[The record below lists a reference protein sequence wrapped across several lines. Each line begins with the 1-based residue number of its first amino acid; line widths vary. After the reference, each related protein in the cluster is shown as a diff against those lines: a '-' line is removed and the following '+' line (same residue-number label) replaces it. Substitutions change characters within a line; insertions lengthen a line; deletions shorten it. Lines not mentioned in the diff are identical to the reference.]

1 MAVLHSRDNRI
12 PEAHQSIQKLFT
24 QMNVLQSYPKTE
36 LPLSVLELLIHYNL
50 RTQNLSAALQLIK
63 RRRIIGSGVIKPVLN
78 ITKWVLSQWF
88 WPNSHCFVHHHYYI
102 WYHFVYNTQRLTN
115 NFFFQQIRI
124 QLLKI
129 KKNIQK
135 IKEHRFCWLNWNMN
149 INCQNQEFLFFLFY
163 SCFFS
168 RKWTRNSIGSA
179 GVSLQISRSPSV
191 ISGITLS
198 IKYCRIG
205 LDFSFKISRS
215 CWVSF

>member
-88 WPNSHCFVHHHYYI
+88 
-102 WYHFVYNTQRLTN
+102 
-115 NFFFQQIRI
+115 
-124 QLLKI
+124 
-129 KKNIQK
+129 
-135 IKEHRFCWLNWNMN
+135 
-149 INCQNQEFLFFLFY
+149 
-163 SCFFS
+163 
-168 RKWTRNSIGSA
+168 
-179 GVSLQISRSPSV
+179 
-191 ISGITLS
+191 
-198 IKYCRIG
+198 
-205 LDFSFKISRS
+205 
-215 CWVSF
+215 